1 MTKRRDLVRLLLRNG
16 FTPDGGTKHERFSHP
31 DGREVTVPRHRELK
45 ALTARLILT
54 QAKINERAGR

>member
-16 FTPDGGTKHERFSHP
+16 SAPDGGTKHERFSHP

-54 QAKINERAGR
+54 QAKITERAGR

>member
-31 DGREVTVPRHRELK
+31 DGRKATVPRHREIPDEMAEK
-45 ALTARLILT
+45 SSARS
-54 QAKINERAGR
+54 E